1 MDAELIFAFIFAG
14 CLLTAM
20 VSWLVFGR
28 LSMAKI
34 EKSIMAEGK
43 PRPCPWDG
51 VGGRLVWYAYAVA
64 LPESFFNDIDNRQLK
79 TSDVKRY
86 TTKADRLR
94 AWVFMIAGHGF
105 VVLVFTAVIFDFG

>member
-1 MDAELIFAFIFAG
+1 MTFDLAFAFIGVTF
-14 CLLTAM
+14 LIVTML
-20 VSWLVFGR
+20 SWLVFGR
-28 LSMAKI
+28 LSMARI
-34 EKSIMAEGK
+34 ERAIMAEGK

-86 TTKADRLR
+86 STRADYYR

-105 VVLVFTAVIFDFG
+105 VLLVAIATIFGIR